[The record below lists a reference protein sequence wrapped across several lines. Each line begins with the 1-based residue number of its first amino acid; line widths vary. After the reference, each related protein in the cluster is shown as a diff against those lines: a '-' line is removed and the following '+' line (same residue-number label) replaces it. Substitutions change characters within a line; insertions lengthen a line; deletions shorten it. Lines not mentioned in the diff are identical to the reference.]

1 MKKHTFDAT
10 NKFSFS
16 LEFQL
21 EVLRFLIQGKEGSL
35 VMNKVK
41 PGYFALIEHSLILEG
56 LHKFYRKYKKIPS
69 KPVLIETLKNLLE
82 DVVVRLGLAFYKI

>member
-41 PGYFALIEHSLILEG
+41 PARE
-56 LHKFYRKYKKIPS
+56 
-69 KPVLIETLKNLLE
+69 
-82 DVVVRLGLAFYKI
+82 VVREFIEDYALKVANLDV